1 MATAGSRGGRYLH
14 PRNLHHDQ
22 PTLLQRTAG
31 DYPHRAQH
39 EWYLYQPITMRTQIL
54 LLLLTLP
61 LGCLAQQPK
70 TEDNTDIDID
80 EWQVMR
86 VEASKDPFLHT
97 NQFSINFANYTDEE
111 WCYPLLN
118 GKVIS
123 PFGGSRRHGGTDIK
137 SKAGDTIRA
146 AFPGEVILSGPYYAY
161 GNFVVI
167 RHANGLET
175 AYSHNVRNLVK
186 KGAWVHAG
194 QPIALVGRTG
204 RATTEHLHFET
215 RVRGKAFDSNKIYDH
230 HLHSIK
236 REVIVFTKQANG
248 QLRITSAP
256 K

>member
-1 MATAGSRGGRYLH
+1 
-14 PRNLHHDQ
+14 
-22 PTLLQRTAG
+22 
-31 DYPHRAQH
+31 
-39 EWYLYQPITMRTQIL
+39 MRTQIL

-111 WCYPLLN
+111 WCYPLPN

-215 RVRGKAFDSNKIYDH
+215 RVRGKAFD
-230 HLHSIK
+230 
-236 REVIVFTKQANG
+236 
-248 QLRITSAP
+248 
-256 K
+256 